1 MAALYSLQMV
11 WCVLHTKMARV
22 TVAISTLIGWTCAV
36 SRSPGALAI
45 VWQLEFVSIQPLS
58 RKSRVPER
66 EEAGQGL
73 RVTWACCRGRETERP
88 SVRKRDSLFS
98 RPCRQSEIT
107 PLITVFCQMSLK
119 LLKSL
124 SSTKGHILHLFSS
137 LFFSYNVTQDFSKS
151 SRTITF

>member
-1 MAALYSLQMV
+1 M
-11 WCVLHTKMARV
+11 WRV
-22 TVAISTLIGWTCAV
+22 TVTVSTLIGWTRAV

-88 SVRKRDSLFS
+88 CEKERLFVQQTVQTEWNNSLDHCLLSDVSEASEVIVIYKRTHSAPFYKFVFHLQCDSRFQQK
-98 RPCRQSEIT
+98 QSYYYFLNLVST
-107 PLITVFCQMSLK
+107 FFLTLI
-119 LLKSL
+119 
-124 SSTKGHILHLFSS
+124 
-137 LFFSYNVTQDFSKS
+137 
-151 SRTITF
+151 